1 MIEDIQKLII
11 KFLGA
16 ICIVTLIEVFIL
28 LAVMPNVDITAI
40 VALISLVN
48 TIVGGLIGF
57 LTGKKMSEIE
67 TQMLREKVYGQGVEC
82 EEKEPDF
89 EEIVEEYVTEA
100 EEVPDEEIKEE
111 EGA

>member
-16 ICIVTLIEVFIL
+16 ICIVTLLEVFTL
-28 LAVMPNVDITAI
+28 LAIIPSVDITAI

-67 TQMLREKVYGQGVEC
+67 NQMLRDRVYPNQVEC
-82 EEKEPDF
+82 EDKEPEY
-89 EEIVEEYVTEA
+89 EEIVEEYTEA
-100 EEVPDEEIKEE
+100 EEVPETEEIDG
-111 EGA
+111 EGV